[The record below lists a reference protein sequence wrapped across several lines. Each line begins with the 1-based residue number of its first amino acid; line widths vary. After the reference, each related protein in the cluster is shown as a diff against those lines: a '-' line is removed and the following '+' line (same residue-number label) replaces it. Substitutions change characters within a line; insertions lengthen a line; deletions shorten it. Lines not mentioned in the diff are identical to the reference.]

1 MKKLISVICFVFAI
15 LPVLNKAHAGLP
27 EHEVITDKR
36 EVWFLPT
43 IKIEN
48 WFWYDITKKNNGE
61 VRTNITP
68 YDAEANKL
76 KMSDLAAAY
85 PGYKIKMYA
94 INIRSIDFK
103 FVEAPDYAF
112 SFFPMLGGNWSAYSN
127 KQVLREHISQVQGE
141 LENQP
146 GVIVKVTVYKG
157 DQITSAIPEV
167 EYKFFLMSY

>member
-1 MKKLISVICFVFAI
+1 MKKLISVVCFVFAI

-27 EHEVITDKR
+27 EHEVISDKK

-48 WFWYDITKKNNGE
+48 WFWYDITKKDNGE
-61 VRTNITP
+61 VRTQITP
-68 YDAEANKL
+68 YNSEANKL
-76 KMSDLAAAY
+76 KMADLESAY

-94 INIRSIDFK
+94 INIRAIDFK
-103 FVEAPDYAF
+103 FVQAPDYAF
-112 SFFPMLGGNWSAYSN
+112 SFFPIFGGDWWASSS
-127 KQVLREHISQVQGE
+127 KQVLREDIPQVQRV

-146 GVIVKVTVYKG
+146 GMTVTVTVYKG
-157 DQITSAIPEV
+157 DQIVGAVPEV